1 MALGKSLSEQIQN
14 DMKVALL
21 GGDRFVGGTLRNLKA
36 AILNEEVAQN
46 KRDTG
51 LSNEEIEKII
61 AREVK
66 KRNESLAIYEQN
78 DRPELAETERKEA
91 AVLAVYLPQ
100 QLSEDEIR
108 EIAKGV
114 IESMDNVSPSV
125 MGQVIGGVKAKAGNS
140 ADGATV
146 ARVVKELLNS

>member
-1 MALGKSLSEQIQN
+1 MALSEQIQN
-14 DMKVALL
+14 DMKTALL
-21 GGDRFVGGTLRNLKA
+21 GGDRFVGDTLRNLKA

-51 LSNEEIEKII
+51 LSDEEIEKII

-66 KRNESLAIYEQN
+66 KRNESFAIYEKN
-78 DRPELAETERKEA
+78 DRPELAEVERKEA
-91 AVLAVYLPQ
+91 DVLAAYLPQ

-108 EIAKGV
+108 AIAKT
-114 IESMDNVSPSV
+114 IIDAMESSGPSA
-125 MGQVIGGVKAKAGNS
+125 MGQTIGAVKAKAGNS